1 MNTPA
6 NAKIELRGL
15 TKVFGPDPEMAL
27 KLARD
32 GLTKQQVLDS
42 TGHMVALRDIDL
54 DIAEAQIR
62 IVMGLSG
69 SGKSTLIRL
78 INRLIEPTAGSVSL
92 HGVDI
97 LKLTHE
103 ALIELRRRHVAMV
116 FQRFALFPHRN
127 VRDNIAYGLEI
138 QGVDKRARRERADE
152 WIERV
157 GLAGYGDRATTEL
170 SGGMQQR
177 VGLARALCAGA
188 EILLM
193 DEPFGALDPLIRAEM
208 QDVLLK
214 LQADLKKT
222 ILFITHDLNE
232 ALRLGNR
239 VAILKD
245 GCLLQDAEPHEIVLN
260 PADTHVAEF
269 VRDVHRGRML
279 TARAL
284 CGTKPQASLLT
295 ISGPTI
301 SADMT
306 LEDAAALLAHANAN
320 EGIVVSA
327 ADQVLGRLTLAEI
340 TDAMVR
346 PTAADR
352 A

>member
-1 MNTPA
+1 HV
-6 NAKIELRGL
+6 I
-15 TKVFGPDPEMAL
+15 
-27 KLARD
+27 
-32 GLTKQQVLDS
+32 
-42 TGHMVALRDIDL
+42 ALRDIDL
-54 DIAEAQIR
+54 DIEGGEIH

-78 INRLIEPTAGSVSL
+78 INRLIEPTGGSVHL
-92 HGVDI
+92 EGMDI
-97 LKLTHE
+97 VKLSRE
-103 ALIELRRRHVAMV
+103 PLMELRRRHIAMV

-138 QGVDKRARRERADE
+138 QGVDKAPRRKRADE

-157 GLAGYGDRATTEL
+157 GLDGYADRAPAEL

-232 ALRLGNR
+232 ALLLGSR
-239 VAILKD
+239 VAILRD
-245 GCLLQDAEPHEIVLN
+245 GLLVQDAEPEDIVLN
-260 PADTHVAEF
+260 PADAHVAEF
-269 VRDVHRGRML
+269 VRDINRGRVL
-279 TARAL
+279 TTRAL
-284 CGTKPQASLLT
+284 VAAKSQSSLLAVA
-295 ISGPTI
+295 GPTI
-301 SADMT
+301 PAAMA
-306 LEDAAALLAHANAN
+306 LEDAAALLAR
-320 EGIVVSA
+320 EGAPEGVVVLPG
-327 ADQVLGRLTLAEI
+327 DQVLGRLTLAEI
-340 TDAMVR
+340 VAAMTR
-346 PTAADR
+346 PDKT
-352 A
+352 

>member
-1 MNTPA
+1 
-6 NAKIELRGL
+6 
-15 TKVFGPDPEMAL
+15 
-27 KLARD
+27 
-32 GLTKQQVLDS
+32 
-42 TGHMVALRDIDL
+42 
-54 DIAEAQIR
+54 
-62 IVMGLSG
+62 MGLSG

-78 INRLIEPTAGSVSL
+78 INRLIEPTAGSISM

-97 LKLTHE
+97 LKLTHD
-103 ALIELRRRHVAMV
+103 ALIELRRRHIAMV
-116 FQRFALFPHRN
+116 FQRFALFPHRD

-138 QGVDKRARRERADE
+138 QGVDKQTRRECADE

-157 GLAGYGDRATTEL
+157 GLAGYGDRAPAEL

-188 EILLM
+188 EVLLM

-232 ALRLGNR
+232 ALRLGTH

-245 GCLLQDAEPHEIVLN
+245 GILVQDAEPHEIVLN
-260 PADTHVAEF
+260 PANAHVAEF
-269 VRDVHRGRML
+269 VRDVHRGRVL

-284 CGTKPQASLLT
+284 CATKPQAGLLT
-295 ISGPTI
+295 ITGPTI
-301 SADMT
+301 PADMV
-306 LEDAAALLAHANAN
+306 LEDAAALLARANAN
-320 EGIVVSA
+320 EGIVMGA

-340 TDAMVR
+340 TEAMVR
-346 PTAADR
+346 PASS
-352 A
+352 